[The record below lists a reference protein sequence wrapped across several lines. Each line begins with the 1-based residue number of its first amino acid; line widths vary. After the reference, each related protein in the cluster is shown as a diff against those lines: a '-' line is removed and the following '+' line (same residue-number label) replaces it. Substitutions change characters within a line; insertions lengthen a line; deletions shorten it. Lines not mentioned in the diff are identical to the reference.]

1 MVSDGG
7 RLSTGIESLDT
18 VLGGGYIEGRS
29 YLLHGPAGSGK
40 TILGFHFLDACRED
54 EQGLFINLEEDLSD
68 LEANAAS
75 LGFDT
80 DAVEFL
86 DLSPGA
92 DAFAEDQSY
101 EVFSAADVEREPLA
115 EAVTEAVERVGPD
128 RVVID
133 PLTQLRHLIGDSYQ
147 FRKQV
152 VGLMRYLKGQGATVA
167 FTVQETRETPS
178 EDLQFISDGYL
189 TLQSDGDRRRL
200 AVPKFRGS
208 ATKSGAHAYRITD
221 EGVEVYPALS
231 PDDHDRPTKVETLSS
246 GIEEVDDLL
255 HGGLERGSATIV
267 SGPTGVGKTTLCTQ
281 FAQEAAARGERSVVY
296 LFEEARE
303 TFTRRS
309 EAVGIPVEEMVEDGH
324 LRVEETE
331 GLDLSPQEFAARVR
345 EEVEDWGAELVM
357 VDGLAGYRITLEKQD
372 EVLRN
377 VHALGR
383 YLKNMGVTTLLV
395 DETSEVLGE
404 FRATEDNISYI
415 ADNIVVL
422 RHLELGGELRKAI
435 GVLKKRT
442 SDYERTLREYAIT
455 EDGIRVGEPLTGLRG
470 ILSGTPEFVDGE
482 GQEPL
487 GSGDMS
493 PDSGD
498 E

>member
-1 MVSDGG
+1 MTERA
-7 RLSTGIESLDT
+7 RLSTGVGPLDEI
-18 VLGGGYIEGRS
+18 VGGGYIEGRS

-40 TILGFHFLDACRED
+40 TILAFHFLDACSVD
-54 EQGLFINLEEDLSD
+54 EQALFINLEEDLSD
-68 LEANAAS
+68 LKTNAAS

-80 DAVEFL
+80 DAIDFL

-115 EAVTEAVERVGPD
+115 EAVTEAVERVEPD

-152 VGLMRYLKGQGATVA
+152 VGLMRYLKSQGATVA
-167 FTVQETRETPS
+167 FTVQETRQTPS

-189 TLQSDGDRRRL
+189 TLRSDGDRRRL

-208 ATKSGAHAYRITD
+208 ATKSGEHAYRITG

-231 PDDHDRPTKVETLSS
+231 PDDHRRPVPTETLSS

-255 HGGLERGSATIV
+255 HGGLERGSTTIV

-281 FAQEAAARGERSVVY
+281 FAHEAAARGERSVVY

-309 EAVGIPVEEMVEDGH
+309 EAVGIPVERMVEDGH
-324 LRVEETE
+324 LRIEETE

-357 VDGLAGYRITLEKQD
+357 VDGLAGYRITLEGED

-395 DETSEVLGE
+395 DETSEVFGE
-404 FRATEDNISYI
+404 FRATEDNVSYI

-422 RHLELGGELRKAI
+422 RHLELGGQLRKAV

-470 ILSGTPEFVDGE
+470 ILSGTPEFVEGGGHEPIDG
-482 GQEPL
+482 GN
-487 GSGDMS
+487 GSRERV
-493 PDSGD
+493 D

>member
-1 MVSDGG
+1 MGSGHR
-7 RLSTGIESLDT
+7 RLSTGIDRLDT
-18 VLGGGYIEGRS
+18 VVGGGYIEGRS

-40 TILGFHFLDACRED
+40 TILGFHFLEACGED
-54 EQGLFINLEEDLSD
+54 EQGLFINLEEELSD
-68 LEANAAS
+68 LRTNAAS

-80 DAVEFL
+80 DPVEFL

-92 DAFAEDQSY
+92 EAFAEDRTY
-101 EVFSAADVEREPLA
+101 EVFSAADVEWEPLA
-115 EAVTEAVERVGPD
+115 EAVMEAVERVEPD

-133 PLTQLRHLIGDSYQ
+133 PLTQFRHLIDDGFQ

-152 VGLMRYLKGQGATVA
+152 VGLMRYLKTQGATVV
-167 FTVQETRETPS
+167 FTVQETRQTPS

-189 TLQSDGDRRRL
+189 TVTNDGDRRRL

-208 ATKSGAHAYRITD
+208 ATKDGAHAYRITG
-221 EGVEVYPALS
+221 EGIEVYPELE
-231 PDDHDRPTKVETLSS
+231 PDGHSRQFPSEVLSS
-246 GIEEVDDLL
+246 GVAEVDDLL
-255 HGGLERGSATIV
+255 HGGVERGSVTIV

-281 FAQEAAARGERSVVY
+281 FAHEAATRGERSVVY

-303 TFTRRS
+303 TFARRS
-309 EAVGIPVEEMVEDGH
+309 EAVGIPVERMVEDGH
-324 LRVEETE
+324 LRVEEVE

-345 EEVEDWGAELVM
+345 EEVEDRGAELVM
-357 VDGLAGYRITLEKQD
+357 VDGLSGYRITLDNEE
-372 EVLRN
+372 EVLRH

-383 YLKNMGVTTLLV
+383 YLKNIGVTTLLV
-395 DETSEVLGE
+395 DETSAVFGE
-404 FRATEDNISYI
+404 FRATEHNVSYI

-422 RHLELGGELRKAI
+422 RHLELGGELRKAV

-470 ILSGTPEFVDGE
+470 ILSGTPEFVDG
-482 GQEPL
+482 GGHEPID
-487 GSGDMS
+487 GG
-493 PDSGD
+493 
-498 E
+498 